1 MNMIRYKSTTA
12 KFIFSLLPLL
22 ALYVSGSFGAKNHT
36 RIFIAVTTLAWHI
49 LANIYCAWISSY
61 RFKNPSAKYI
71 ELKNKFIRKLFVR
84 PFSVSGVAFADQS
97 DNRTNII
104 GLVLNILNTL
114 LLLLFEVLLFIP
126 PISSEPYLF
135 TFVIGTHPRNY
146 KHLGFE
152 LHSFNEIIPAETSRL
167 FALATALILL
177 VFVGLFEHQLKAH
190 RKNIEKNTAK
200 KSRKKPFEKT
210 EWHHPLYVSLIDIS
224 VRKNNKKLKFWYNI
238 DQLELIENLVNS
250 ASENA
255 ELKLETKENKI
266 VSFTVVDTLNKHVVF
281 TGLFI

>member
-1 MNMIRYKSTTA
+1 MM
-12 KFIFSLLPLL
+12 
-22 ALYVSGSFGAKNHT
+22 
-36 RIFIAVTTLAWHI
+36 
-49 LANIYCAWISSY
+49 
-61 RFKNPSAKYI
+61 
-71 ELKNKFIRKLFVR
+71 
-84 PFSVSGVAFADQS
+84 
-97 DNRTNII
+97 
-104 GLVLNILNTL
+104 
-114 LLLLFEVLLFIP
+114 
-126 PISSEPYLF
+126 
-135 TFVIGTHPRNY
+135 
-146 KHLGFE
+146 
-152 LHSFNEIIPAETSRL
+152 
-167 FALATALILL
+167 
-177 VFVGLFEHQLKAH
+177 VFFMWVWFEHQLKAH